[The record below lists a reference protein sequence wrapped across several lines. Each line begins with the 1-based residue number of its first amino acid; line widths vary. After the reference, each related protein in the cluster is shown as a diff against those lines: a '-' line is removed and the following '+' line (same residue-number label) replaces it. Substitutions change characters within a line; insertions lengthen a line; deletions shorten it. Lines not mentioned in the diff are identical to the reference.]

1 MAGVCT
7 SHSIMGA
14 NREDIPWGGQVLLAE
29 AERVFLAM
37 LVLAILL
44 VLVEGMQANA
54 QTCISMH
61 QYAWIRVRVRM
72 QNRNAFECIRIRFN
86 ASECVRMRYHVM
98 RSNAFECVRMRSNAL
113 ECV

>member
-14 NREDIPWGGQVLLAE
+14 DREDIPWAGQVLLAE

-44 VLVEGMQANA
+44 VLVEQLVHGTNEQILHL
-54 QTCISMH
+54 C
-61 QYAWIRVRVRM
+61 
-72 QNRNAFECIRIRFN
+72 
-86 ASECVRMRYHVM
+86 
-98 RSNAFECVRMRSNAL
+98 
-113 ECV
+113 